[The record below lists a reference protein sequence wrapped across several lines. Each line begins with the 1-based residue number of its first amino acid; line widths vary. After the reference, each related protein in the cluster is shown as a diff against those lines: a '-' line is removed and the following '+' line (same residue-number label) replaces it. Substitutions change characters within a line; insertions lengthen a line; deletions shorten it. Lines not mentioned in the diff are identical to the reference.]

1 MKDGHDIA
9 IRKVGKAGRFT
20 LNRPGALNALT
31 YEMATAMEAALD
43 KWREDPQVELVI
55 IDATGDRAFC
65 AGGDIQ
71 DLYET
76 GKAGNFEFGRTFWA
90 DEYRLN
96 AKIFNY
102 PKPYVAIMDGI
113 VMGGGVGISA
123 HGSHRVVT
131 ERTMLAM
138 PECSIGLVPDVGGNY
153 PLSQAPG
160 RIGEF
165 MGATGARLNA
175 ADTLYTGFADQ
186 FVPSGN
192 LDEMISAMEQSGD
205 PGELTRFATNPD
217 EAGTLEPLQEEIDR
231 FFSLGSGTEII
242 AALESDGSEWAAKQ
256 AKLIRRNCPLSVAC
270 AIELV
275 RRCRD
280 LTRIEDILAHEYRFT
295 WRSMSH
301 GDFIEGIRAQ
311 IIDKDRNPSWQPPTL
326 EALAQD
332 KISLMLSPLG
342 EEELSLA
349 A

>member
-1 MKDGHDIA
+1 MTAGRDIA
-9 IRKVGKAGRFT
+9 IRKAGKTGRLT

-43 KWREDPQVELVI
+43 EWQNDPQVELVI
-55 IDATGDRAFC
+55 IDAEGDRAFC

-71 DLYET
+71 DLYEK

-123 HGSHRVVT
+123 HGSHRIVT

-153 PLSQAPG
+153 PLSRAPG

-165 MGATGARLNA
+165 MAATGTRLNG
-175 ADTLYTGFADQ
+175 ADTLYTGFADL
-186 FVPSGN
+186 FVPGETLDELISSLEKSGN
-192 LDEMISAMEQSGD
+192 PDELKQFATTPE
-205 PGELTRFATNPD
+205 PGEL
-217 EAGTLEPLQEEIDR
+217 ETLQLEIDR
-231 FFSLGSGTEII
+231 YFSLGSAREIV
-242 AALESDGSEWAAKQ
+242 AALEASDNEWAAKQ
-256 AKLIRRNCPLSVAC
+256 ATAMRRNCPLSVAC
-270 AIELV
+270 AVELV

-280 LTRIEDILAHEYRFT
+280 LEYIEDILAHEYRFT
-295 WRSMSH
+295 WRSQSD

-326 EALAQD
+326 EALEEE
-332 KISLMLSPLG
+332 KISQMLSPLG